1 MKYPLMFLFILLGAA
16 LGCNLSTVPPTPI
29 QPPSPTPGP
38 IQQQQPTNLPGFEPA
53 LERDTDVGVDT
64 EDIFCSATPADWVG
78 YIIEPGDSLGL
89 LAEQTGS
96 TVDQLVT
103 ANCLDNPDAITIG
116 TVIFLPRI
124 PTIVSD

>member
-1 MKYPLMFLFILLGAA
+1 MKYPLILFFVLLGAG

-29 QPPSPTPGP
+29 SPPSPTPGS
-38 IQQQQPTNLPGFEPA
+38 IL
-53 LERDTDVGVDT
+53 V
-64 EDIFCSATPADWVG
+64 PADQSQEFPSANDDSAGFTGVNSPCPSTPIDWIQ
-78 YIIEPGDSLGL
+78 YTIEAGDSLSL

-103 ANCLDNPDAITIG
+103 ANCLDNPDDILVDS
-116 TVIFLPRI
+116 VIYLPRQ